1 VSDEA
6 IAVIP
11 AQARNQGASRE
22 NLPGSRLRGSD
33 DRIGDG
39 GALVSAL
46 LNDLPRY
53 RRMHERDLDVVMAIE
68 NSIYPH
74 PWTRG
79 NFKDSLRE
87 GYHCWVM
94 EVAGELMGYSVL
106 TVAAGEAHLLN
117 LSIAANWQRQ
127 GRGREM
133 LQFLLKLARDFAA
146 HKVFLEVRPTNLAGI
161 ALYAATG
168 FSEIAIRR
176 GYYPAKHGREDAIV
190 MQLEFA

>member
-1 VSDEA
+1 M
-6 IAVIP
+6 
-11 AQARNQGASRE
+11 
-22 NLPGSRLRGSD
+22 
-33 DRIGDG
+33 
-39 GALVSAL
+39 SAL

-94 EVAGELMGYSVL
+94 EVAGEFIGYAVL
-106 TVAAGEAHLLN
+106 AVALDEAHLLN

-133 LQFLLKLARDFAA
+133 LQFLLKLAGDMGV
-146 HKVFLEVRPTNLAGI
+146 HKVFLEVRPTNHAGI

-176 GYYPAKHGREDAIV
+176 G
-190 MQLEFA
+190 